1 MTTTPTP
8 DRALSTSPD
17 IDTIKAR
24 MKVTWMAGDYGAF
37 ATYMEPGALEIL
49 AGWCIPPGSTLL
61 DVACG
66 AGQLTIPAARAGVRA
81 TGVDIATNS
90 LGQARARAAAEGL
103 NVSFDE
109 GDAEALPYPDAS
121 FDTVVCTFGL
131 CAVPDDR
138 GAVDGQVAPDTGNA
152 IAVDQHVVD
161 AVDPVGGIDHSPA
174 FKQLLHVPLRPRG
187 DRAPPSAPR
196 RHWRPGRE

>member
-90 LGQARARAAAEGL
+90 LGQARARAASSTSTSRSRCPTWWPTSATPPPWWSAGATRCR
-103 NVSFDE
+103 SAMAT
-109 GDAEALPYPDAS
+109 GRHGGGGPALA
-121 FDTVVCTFGL
+121 
-131 CAVPDDR
+131 
-138 GAVDGQVAPDTGNA
+138 GARPAP
-152 IAVDQHVVD
+152 IA
-161 AVDPVGGIDHSPA
+161 
-174 FKQLLHVPLRPRG
+174 
-187 DRAPPSAPR
+187 APQP
-196 RHWRPGRE
+196 W